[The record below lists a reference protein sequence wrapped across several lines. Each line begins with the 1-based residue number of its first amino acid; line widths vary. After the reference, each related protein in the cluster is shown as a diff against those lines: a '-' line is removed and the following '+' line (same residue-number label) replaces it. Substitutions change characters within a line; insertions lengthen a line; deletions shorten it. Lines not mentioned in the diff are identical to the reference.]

1 MSRIKKCLDALGQ
14 DGKKALVPY
23 FVSGDSSLDITVPM
37 MHAMVAAG
45 ADILEIGVPFSDPMA
60 EGPVIQLAHERALE
74 NNVSLI
80 DTLAAVKQFRETD
93 NSTPVVLMGYAN
105 PVEVMGYEKFAKR
118 ADESGVDGVLTVDL
132 PPEEASELT
141 AILAGYHIDNIF
153 LIAPTTTAER
163 IKLIASLASGYLY
176 YVSLK
181 GVTGAGHL
189 DSANVAEKVS
199 LIKSITEIPIC
210 VGFGIKD
217 TESAKKIAQFAEGVV
232 VGSALV
238 DRMSTAK
245 TAEDAV
251 AATQP
256 FLQSLRDAIDNN

>member
-1 MSRIKKCLDALGQ
+1 MSRITACMEQLKANGR
-14 DGKKALVPY
+14 KALVPY
-23 FVSGDSSLDITVPM
+23 FVCGDPSIEITVPM
-37 MHAMVAAG
+37 MHAMVDGG

-74 NNVSLI
+74 GHVSLR
-80 DTLAAVKQFRETD
+80 DTLAVVKQFRETD
-93 NSTPVVLMGYAN
+93 NITPVVLMGYAN
-105 PVEVMGYEKFAKR
+105 PVEVMGYESFAQQ
-118 ADESGVDGVLTVDL
+118 ANACGVDGILTVDL
-132 PPEEASELT
+132 PPEEAHEFT
-141 AILAGYHIDNIF
+141 AILRQHDIDNIF

-181 GVTGAGHL
+181 GVTGAGNLDL
-189 DSANVAEKVS
+189 DSVS
-199 LIKSITEIPIC
+199 ERVDLIKSITDVPLC

-217 TESAKKIAQFAEGVV
+217 AESAKQIAQFAEGAV

-245 TAEDAV
+245 SAEDAIQQV
-251 AATQP
+251 QP
-256 FLQSLRDAIDNN
+256 FLQSLRHAIDNA